1 MSLWS
6 HHFSSVLIYD
16 LCTALSASGPSLIS
30 PLLSLLLLFCSH
42 SSKLSD
48 SLQSSLMSFSGHRS
62 ASRSGP
68 TPSSAS
74 LDSFLGTWG
83 PPSLLSHLQLLD
95 QSFMP
100 LPLGTSSSL
109 LCEDVSPT
117 PVPNRELSCS
127 RREVMEKSNKL
138 EKMKTSRTEEEY
150 TEHTISSET
159 L

>member
-117 PVPNRELSCS
+117 PVPNRVLLSLHSSS
-127 RREVMEKSNKL
+127 RKPGHSTTHKL
-138 EKMKTSRTEEEY
+138 S
-150 TEHTISSET
+150 
-159 L
+159 